1 MPVDRPTFSES
12 WYRVGELRPRLRSTD
27 QSHRQHFR
35 GDMWHVIQD
44 PSSNQFFR
52 LNEAAYRFVALLD
65 GRRTVADAWKIC
77 NEQLGDDAPTQ
88 GEAIQLLGQ
97 LYTSNLL
104 AGDLPPDAEGLF
116 KRYRKRVTR
125 EVQSYLMNI
134 LFIRIPIFDPERIL
148 DRTVGFFGA
157 FFSWWGAALWLG
169 LVLTGLYFL
178 AGRTGELTKGAQG
191 LLSPDR
197 LPLLYVSFVIIKI
210 FHEFGHAF
218 ACKKFGRDSGSGGEV
233 HVLGIMFLVFTPLPY
248 VDASSSWALRSKWHR
263 TVVGAAGMYV
273 EVALAALAAIVW
285 AHTPAGHTAHAI
297 AYNMMFVGSVST
309 ILFNANP
316 LLRYDGYYMLSDLL
330 EIPNLQQR
338 SRDYL
343 YYLVKRYVWGV
354 RKPRNPSHTRGERA
368 WLLLYAVTS
377 TAYRLF
383 ISFMIF
389 LFVAEALPVVGVV
402 LAAIA
407 VVVWGLVPLGKFV
420 YYIVSSGELMRV
432 RTRAVA
438 TSLLAPGIL
447 LVGLGVIPAPDH
459 FYIEGV
465 VEPSAMKIVHAG
477 ADGFLEEFLPSGQEV
492 KPDGPPLARSSNPAL
507 VAYRDE
513 LAAQRRE
520 LLARRGL
527 AMTKELAA
535 VQIIEEQIEALDVK
549 IRRIEQ
555 QLADLEVR
563 SPLAGTW
570 VAPQIEL
577 AKGAYLKRG
586 QNLGLVAKMDD
597 LIVRAVALH
606 DVGGI
611 LHLDR
616 RDRVSMRIVKRPDQE
631 VGGTVKYF
639 FPAGQKHLPSP
650 ALGYAAG
657 GNIATAPDDRSGVQ
671 TTERIFE
678 IRIVPDPSDTVRLLA
693 GQRVAV
699 QLDASPKPYLSQLW
713 RAILQMLQRRFH
725 I

>member
-1 MPVDRPTFSES
+1 
-12 WYRVGELRPRLRSTD
+12 
-27 QSHRQHFR
+27 
-35 GDMWHVIQD
+35 
-44 PSSNQFFR
+44 
-52 LNEAAYRFVALLD
+52 
-65 GRRTVADAWKIC
+65 
-77 NEQLGDDAPTQ
+77 
-88 GEAIQLLGQ
+88 
-97 LYTSNLL
+97 
-104 AGDLPPDAEGLF
+104 
-116 KRYRKRVTR
+116 
-125 EVQSYLMNI
+125 
-134 LFIRIPIFDPERIL
+134 
-148 DRTVGFFGA
+148 
-157 FFSWWGAALWLG
+157 
-169 LVLTGLYFL
+169 
-178 AGRTGELTKGAQG
+178 
-191 LLSPDR
+191 
-197 LPLLYVSFVIIKI
+197 
-210 FHEFGHAF
+210 
-218 ACKKFGRDSGSGGEV
+218 
-233 HVLGIMFLVFTPLPY
+233 
-248 VDASSSWALRSKWHR
+248 
-263 TVVGAAGMYV
+263 
-273 EVALAALAAIVW
+273 
-285 AHTPAGHTAHAI
+285 
-297 AYNMMFVGSVST
+297 
-309 ILFNANP
+309 
-316 LLRYDGYYMLSDLL
+316 
-330 EIPNLQQR
+330 
-338 SRDYL
+338 
-343 YYLVKRYVWGV
+343 
-354 RKPRNPSHTRGERA
+354 
-368 WLLLYAVTS
+368 
-377 TAYRLF
+377 
-383 ISFMIF
+383 
-389 LFVAEALPVVGVV
+389 
-402 LAAIA
+402 
-407 VVVWGLVPLGKFV
+407 
-420 YYIVSSGELMRV
+420 MRV
-432 RTRAVA
+432 RPRAVA

-520 LLARRGL
+520 LVARRGL

-535 VQIIEEQIEALDVK
+535 VQIIEEQIAALDVK